1 MSQEQNI
8 TSVKLDRSSLKIKE
22 NEFAQYKNEIYK
34 ISSIIDFTYVIG
46 INIETKRPKRLAIQE
61 LKPISSNE
69 ISKDI
74 AIFKDIAD
82 YTDEEF
88 KKIQEKYLA
97 IQPLLSNNITRGE
110 IEEYSKKIGVHYT
123 TLYRWLKK
131 YKSTGTLA
139 GLLPRPS
146 GRKKGE
152 TRLDYMVEEIMQKV
166 INTYYLTSQKP
177 SIQAVIRKINIE
189 CKNRKIKAPSKNTI
203 RNRIH
208 KLSEYEVLKKQGNRS
223 TARTK
228 FEPTPGKFTADYPM
242 QLIEIDHTP
251 VDIIL
256 VDDDK
261 REPIGRPYLT
271 VAIDIYSR
279 MIVGYYLSLN
289 PPSVT
294 SVAMCVTTSVL
305 PKDKLLLDLD
315 VDSNW
320 DIWGFPETIHVD
332 NGADF
337 RAEAIKE
344 AGLVHGIN
352 IEFRPVGR
360 SNFGGHIE
368 RVIGTLMNAVHEIPG
383 TTFSN
388 IQQKAEYDAD
398 KHSSMTFL
406 EFERW
411 LVTFITKVYHKRI
424 HHGINTSPEQ
434 LLEQGIFG
442 EDSPVGL
449 PPKPSD
455 PLSILIDFLPMFRRT
470 VQKNGINIDGI
481 NYYDNLLRIKIN
493 VKDEATGKKKQFIC
507 KRDPRDIKHIW
518 FYDDSIQEY
527 FKIPAADQSLPN
539 LTLWEYD
546 LLKKHLR
553 DNGARDINTS
563 QIIEA
568 YEELHKQIEDSSQKS
583 KKARR
588 AKQRLKNKDKE
599 IEKIISNESNIT
611 ANIAANPEQNDSFW
625 DEDIAEIW

>member
-1 MSQEQNI
+1 MNQKQDIKSL
-8 TSVKLDRSSLKIKE
+8 KLDRSSLKIKE
-22 NEFAQYKNEIYK
+22 NEFAEYKNEIYK

-46 INIETKRPKRLAIQE
+46 INIETKRPKRLKIQK
-61 LKPISSNE
+61 LKPISSSE

-74 AIFKDIAD
+74 SIFKDIAD
-82 YTDEEF
+82 YSNEEF
-88 KKIQEKYLA
+88 KEIQEKYLA
-97 IQPLLSNNITRGE
+97 IQPLLSNDITREE
-110 IEEYSKKIGVHYT
+110 IEEHSEKIGVHFT

-152 TRLDYMVEEIMQKV
+152 TRLDYMVEEVMQNV

-177 SIQAVIRKINIE
+177 SIQSVINKINIE
-189 CKNRKIKAPSKNTI
+189 CKNRDINPPSPNTI

-223 TARTK
+223 IARTK
-228 FEPTPGKFTADYPM
+228 FEPTPGNFTADYPM

-256 VDDDK
+256 VDDET

-271 VAIDIYSR
+271 LAIDIYSR
-279 MIVGYYLSLN
+279 MIAGYYLSLN

-294 SVAMCVTTSVL
+294 SVAMCVTTTVL

-315 VDSNW
+315 IDSNW

-360 SNFGGHIE
+360 SNYGGHIE
-368 RVIGTLMNAVHEIPG
+368 RAIGTLMNAVHEIPG

-388 IQQKAEYDAD
+388 IQQKGEYNAD
-398 KHSSMTFL
+398 KHSSMTFS
-406 EFERW
+406 EFEKW
-411 LVTFITKVYHKRI
+411 LVTFITKVYHKRK
-424 HHGINTSPEQ
+424 HHGIDTSPEI

-442 EDSPVGL
+442 EDAVGL

-481 NYYDNLLRIKIN
+481 NYYDNLLRSKIHSM
-493 VKDEATGKKKQFIC
+493 DEATGKKKQFIC

-546 LLKKHLR
+546 LLKKKLR
-553 DNGARDINTS
+553 DNGARDINTN

-568 YEELHKQIEDSSQKS
+568 YEELHKQIENSTKKS

-599 IEKIISNESNIT
+599 VEEIIDQKHTPIEKMLTNE
-611 ANIAANPEQNDSFW
+611 QDDSFW
-625 DEDIAEIW
+625 DEDITDIW

>member
-1 MSQEQNI
+1 MSQEQDI
-8 TSVKLDRSSLKIKE
+8 KSIKLDRSSLKIKE
-22 NEFAQYKNEIYK
+22 NEFAKYKNEIYK

-61 LKPISSNE
+61 LKPISSSE

-74 AIFKDIAD
+74 SIFKDISD
-82 YTDEEF
+82 YSNEEF
-88 KKIQEKYLA
+88 KGIQEKYLA
-97 IQPLLSNNITRGE
+97 IQPLMSDNITREE
-110 IEEYSKKIGVHYT
+110 IEEHSKKIGVHYT

-146 GRKKGE
+146 GRKKDE
-152 TRLDYMVEEIMQKV
+152 TRLDYMIEEVMQNV

-177 SIQAVIRKINIE
+177 TIQSVINKINIE
-189 CKNRKIKAPSKNTI
+189 CKNRNINPPSKNTI

-208 KLSEYEVLKKQGNRS
+208 KLSEYDVLKKQGNRS

-228 FEPTPGKFTADYPM
+228 FEPTPGTFTADYPM

-256 VDDDK
+256 VDDEK
-261 REPIGRPYLT
+261 REPIGRPFLT

-294 SVAMCVTTSVL
+294 SVAMCVTTTVL

-315 VDSNW
+315 IDSNW

-337 RAEAIKE
+337 RAEAIRE

-368 RVIGTLMNAVHEIPG
+368 RAIGTLMNAVHEIPG

-388 IQQKAEYDAD
+388 IQQKGEYDAD
-398 KHSSMTFL
+398 KHSSMTFT
-406 EFERW
+406 EFEKW
-411 LVTFITKVYHKRI
+411 LVTFITKVYHKRK
-424 HHGINTSPEQ
+424 HHGIDTSPEH

-481 NYYDNLLRIKIN
+481 NYYDNLLRNKIN
-493 VKDEATGKKKQFIC
+493 VKDEKTGNKKQFIC

-518 FYDDSIQEY
+518 FYDNSIQEY

-553 DNGARDINTS
+553 DNGARDINTN

-568 YEELHKQIEDSSQKS
+568 YEELHKQIEDSTKKS

-599 IEKIISNESNIT
+599 IEKISDQETNSKEKT
-611 ANIAANPEQNDSFW
+611 LPVKQDDSFW
-625 DEDIAEIW
+625 DEDITEIW

>member
-1 MSQEQNI
+1 MSQKQDI
-8 TSVKLDRSSLKIKE
+8 KSLKLDRSSLKIKE
-22 NEFAQYKNEIYK
+22 NEFAEYKNEIYK

-46 INIETKRPKRLAIQE
+46 INIETKRPKRLEIQK
-61 LKPISSNE
+61 LKPISSSE

-74 AIFKDIAD
+74 SIFKDIAD
-82 YTDEEF
+82 YSNEEF
-88 KKIQEKYLA
+88 KEIQEKYLA
-97 IQPLLSNNITRGE
+97 IQPLLSNDITRDE
-110 IEEYSKKIGVHYT
+110 IEEHSEKIGVHYT

-146 GRKKGE
+146 GRKRGE
-152 TRLDYMVEEIMQKV
+152 TRLDYMVEEIMQNI
-166 INTYYLTSQKP
+166 INTYYLTNQKP
-177 SIQAVIRKINIE
+177 SIQSVINKINIE
-189 CKNRKIKAPSKNTI
+189 CKNRNIKAPSPNTI

-223 TARTK
+223 IARTK
-228 FEPTPGKFTADYPM
+228 FEPTPGNFTADYPM

-256 VDDDK
+256 VDDET

-271 VAIDIYSR
+271 LAIDIYSR
-279 MIVGYYLSLN
+279 MIAGYYLSLN

-294 SVAMCVTTSVL
+294 SVAMCVTTTVL

-315 VDSNW
+315 IDSNW

-360 SNFGGHIE
+360 SNYGGHIE
-368 RVIGTLMNAVHEIPG
+368 RAIGTLMNAVHEIPG

-388 IQQKAEYDAD
+388 IQQKGEYDAD
-398 KHSSMTFL
+398 KHSSMTFS
-406 EFERW
+406 EFEKW
-411 LVTFITKVYHKRI
+411 LVTFITKVYHKRK
-424 HHGINTSPEQ
+424 HHGIDTSPEI

-442 EDSPVGL
+442 EDAVGL

-455 PLSILIDFLPMFRRT
+455 PLSILIDFLPIFRRT

-481 NYYDNLLRIKIN
+481 NYYDNLLRNKIHSI
-493 VKDEATGKKKQFIC
+493 DERTGKKKQFIC

-539 LTLWEYD
+539 LTLWEYN
-546 LLKKHLR
+546 LLKKKLR
-553 DNGARDINTS
+553 ENGVRDINTN

-568 YEELHKQIEDSSQKS
+568 YEELHEQIENSTNKS

-599 IEKIISNESNIT
+599 VEEIIDQKQTPVEQMLANE
-611 ANIAANPEQNDSFW
+611 QDDSFW
-625 DEDIAEIW
+625 DEDITDIW